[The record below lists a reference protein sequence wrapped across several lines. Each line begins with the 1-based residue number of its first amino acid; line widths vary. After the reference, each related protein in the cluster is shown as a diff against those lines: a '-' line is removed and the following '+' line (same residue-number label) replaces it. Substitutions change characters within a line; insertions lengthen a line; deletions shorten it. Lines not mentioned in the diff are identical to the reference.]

1 MKYKTSNERFSQC
14 LAAKLPLYMLQISPF
29 LQVSLVLT
37 DESFC
42 QYLAAE
48 LVVQT
53 KRFFSSSLPLS
64 LIFFVFLLS
73 PFPAFFF
80 SLLLTVT
87 PECKQETPSIY
98 CVFYSASLAFFFSV
112 FGVSFSALFSLF
124 FSYFFALSFLFF
136 CSLFAAPVRS
146 LEGFI
151 YSLNMSLFR
160 KDSMH

>member
-53 KRFFSSSLPLS
+53 KRFFSSSLS
-64 LIFFVFLLS
+64 HFFVFLLS

-136 CSLFAAPVRS
+136 CSLFAALVRS

>member
-64 LIFFVFLLS
+64 LIFS
-73 PFPAFFF
+73 
-80 SLLLTVT
+80 
-87 PECKQETPSIY
+87 
-98 CVFYSASLAFFFSV
+98 
-112 FGVSFSALFSLF
+112 
-124 FSYFFALSFLFF
+124 FF
-136 CSLFAAPVRS
+136 CSLPFLLFSSPFSSSKKLPLFTAFFTLPLLRFSFLS
-146 LEGFI
+146 LAFP
-151 YSLNMSLFR
+151 SLLFLSVFLLFFCPLFSIFLLSFCCPR
-160 KDSMH
+160 